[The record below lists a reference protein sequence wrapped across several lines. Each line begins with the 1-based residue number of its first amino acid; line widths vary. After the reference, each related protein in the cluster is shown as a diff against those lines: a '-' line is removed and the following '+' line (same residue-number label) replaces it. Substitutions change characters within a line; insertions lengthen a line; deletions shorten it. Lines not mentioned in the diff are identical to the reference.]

1 MDTVIANKNI
11 HSTIIKAAKALGITI
26 PTQEI
31 LVEAGAKKFV
41 FDSFPHGPMNVN
53 SYEEQVKSL
62 TKNYHVI

>member
-1 MDTVIANKNI
+1 MDTVIVNKNI
-11 HSTIIKAAKALGITI
+11 HSTIIKAAKALGIYV

-31 LVEAGAKKFV
+31 LVETDVKKFV

-62 TKNYHVI
+62 TKNYHVV

>member
-1 MDTVIANKNI
+1 MDANKVQQRLEKYQSLRR
-11 HSTIIKAAKALGITI
+11 STQ
-26 PTQEI
+26 P
-31 LVEAGAKKFV
+31 KKFV

>member
-1 MDTVIANKNI
+1 MEKIELLRMSFQSKR
-11 HSTIIKAAKALGITI
+11 
-26 PTQEI
+26 
-31 LVEAGAKKFV
+31 FV